1 MLFPL
6 RLTAREKKGY
16 VLTAAQS
23 LSYRVKPEK
32 IRQKLKKKH
41 KNKNKQIPNP
51 KQKARRP
58 TQKWNNVVS
67 CRYLTCR

>member
-32 IRQKLKKKH
+32 IRQ
-41 KNKNKQIPNP
+41 N
-51 KQKARRP
+51 
-58 TQKWNNVVS
+58 
-67 CRYLTCR
+67 